1 MQLKKDVVPTFKWL
15 IKLSDIKSFIS
26 LVLLVIMGLLQGA
39 GIFIIVPLLSLLG
52 IGNTSETG
60 KLSKIKAV
68 FNYIGLSINLQTILV
83 VFFSFIFVH
92 AYLKLY
98 SAQLNSNIIQ
108 VYANTLRKRL
118 HLAVLESN
126 WIQITKSRSSDII
139 GVLSREVNQVAFGV
153 SSIFQLISI
162 VIILLVHVFIACFI
176 SLKFTLAILLGATLI
191 FVMQRKLFSKAFA
204 TGKKVNYSM
213 KELQNSLQELFQN
226 IKQAK
231 SMGAN
236 KQQAMIF
243 DAISD
248 EVYQT
253 NQRMSREKSIADF
266 SFEIASALLI
276 CFFLI
281 AIYFFKIEQVIDLLV
296 LMYLFSRIFPGIKA
310 FINQLNLLF
319 SILPIVTDVKE
330 KIIFL
335 ESNQEDVDSENITP
349 TLNQNI
355 QLKNISF
362 SYPQKSIFKNID
374 LTIPSKQITVI
385 TGASGQGKSTL
396 ADLITGLHQPDQGE
410 IMIDGKNLKTIGLQ
424 NWRKT
429 ISYMPQESFLL
440 HDTIKANFLWALP
453 DATEDEI
460 WLALEI
466 AEAKEFVSQ
475 LPEGIFTI
483 VGDRGAKLS
492 GGQRQRIALARA
504 LIRQPKLLILDE
516 ATNSL
521 DEENETKIFDTI
533 FKLQDTTVLIITHRK
548 YLLDKANLAY
558 ILEKGVFKH
567 YQNSIINS

>member
-1 MQLKKDVVPTFKWL
+1 
-15 IKLSDIKSFIS
+15 
-26 LVLLVIMGLLQGA
+26 
-39 GIFIIVPLLSLLG
+39 
-52 IGNTSETG
+52 
-60 KLSKIKAV
+60 
-68 FNYIGLSINLQTILV
+68 
-83 VFFSFIFVH
+83 
-92 AYLKLY
+92 
-98 SAQLNSNIIQ
+98 
-108 VYANTLRKRL
+108 
-118 HLAVLESN
+118 
-126 WIQITKSRSSDII
+126 
-139 GVLSREVNQVAFGV
+139 
-153 SSIFQLISI
+153 
-162 VIILLVHVFIACFI
+162 
-176 SLKFTLAILLGATLI
+176 
-191 FVMQRKLFSKAFA
+191 
-204 TGKKVNYSM
+204 M

-319 SILPIVTDVKE
+319 SILPIVTDVKD

-335 ESNQEDVDSENITP
+335 ESNQEEVDSENITP

-440 HDTIKANFLWALP
+440 HDTIKANFLWAAP
-453 DATEDEI
+453 DTTEEEI

-466 AEAKEFVSQ
+466 AEAKEFVSR
-475 LPEGIFTI
+475 LPDGIFTI

-548 YLLDKANLAY
+548 YLLNKANLAY